1 MKSDSSLVIRTEN
14 EHFVIQ
20 DLNSS
25 NGTFINGERVNA
37 GLLKEGSLIGIGSS
51 LFLFKLPKDHRSEIS
66 DPRQVKVLFT
76 DLYVYQTVLHSVA
89 NQSCNVMNIETLHE
103 CPPVRLNR
111 FDTDVQ
117 GQRHSPG

>member
-20 DLNSS
+20 DLNNS

-51 LFLFKLPKDHRSEIS
+51 LFLFRLPKDHRSEIPEKLKFYLLIYMS
-66 DPRQVKVLFT
+66 TKPFFI
-76 DLYVYQTVLHSVA
+76 A
-89 NQSCNVMNIETLHE
+89 
-103 CPPVRLNR
+103 
-111 FDTDVQ
+111 
-117 GQRHSPG
+117 